1 MPLLNDEI
9 SRLNAVP
16 IGVVDCVVR
25 LLGVTVYCVSDDGEK
40 LPKVKPPR
48 VRVKMKP
55 ASLSTV
61 LLNSTTRTSTC
72 TVPGTAMVVLS
83 ITLPPFGG
91 SAPPATAADLRARA
105 SE

>member
-1 MPLLNDEI
+1 
-9 SRLNAVP
+9 
-16 IGVVDCVVR
+16 
-25 LLGVTVYCVSDDGEK
+25 
-40 LPKVKPPR
+40 
-48 VRVKMKP
+48 MKP